1 MKKERQ
7 NEILKLVIQER
18 RVKLTKL
25 VEQFG
30 VSMETVRRDI
40 NDLVKTGRV
49 RKVYGGIE
57 YISENTSIIDVEDWD
72 KRMEFHSTEKAMI
85 ANCMVNLI
93 PDRSTILLDAG
104 TTTHYLAKLLH
115 IKKDLTI
122 FTYSII
128 TASELMRRC
137 NHSVYVIGGK
147 LLRSEQVT
155 TGTFANS
162 FLDNIASIDLFISTA
177 DGITLENGVTDFYED
192 VAAIK
197 RSFVAKANSTIVLAD
212 NSKFG
217 RITPFVSCRIEN
229 IKQLVTDS
237 GTPQYYIDGLRSAG
251 VEVFLTE

>member
-7 NEILKLVIQER
+7 NEILKLVMREQKVE
-18 RVKLTKL
+18 LTKL

-30 VSMETVRRDI
+30 VSIETIRRDI
-40 NDLVKTGRV
+40 NDLVQTGQIK
-49 RKVYGGIE
+49 KVYGGIQHV
-57 YISENTSIIDVEDWD
+57 SEHTSVIDVEHWD

-85 ANCMVNLI
+85 ANCVLNLI

-128 TASELMRRC
+128 TASKLLRCC
-137 NHSVYVIGGK
+137 NHAIYVIGGK
-147 LLRSEQVT
+147 LRRVEQVT
-155 TGTFANS
+155 TGTFVNS
-162 FLDNIASIDLFISTA
+162 FLDNIANIDLFISTA

-192 VAAIK
+192 VADIK
-197 RSFVAKANSTIVLAD
+197 RRFVAKSNSTIVVAD

-217 RITPFVSCRIEN
+217 RITPFMTCRIEN
-229 IKQLVTDS
+229 IKQLVTDP
-237 GTPQYYIDGLRSAG
+237 GTPQYYINGLRSAG
-251 VEVFLTE
+251 VEVLLAE